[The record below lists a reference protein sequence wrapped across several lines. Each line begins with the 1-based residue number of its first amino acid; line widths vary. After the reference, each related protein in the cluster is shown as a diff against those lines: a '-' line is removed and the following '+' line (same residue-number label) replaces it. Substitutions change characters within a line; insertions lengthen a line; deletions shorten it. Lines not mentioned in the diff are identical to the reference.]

1 MWISKQFSVNCQPT
15 IKQLSGC
22 TQSSNLMSF
31 PFQRLFG
38 DYAGT
43 GGAALVISVAAVKR
57 TVVVVLACWA
67 VGQYGVESI
76 FKLNFSVGFKVAVA
90 AVDDV
95 FAAFGTNKVTHYNL
109 PFLMIVS
116 SHQRGRC
123 QSHSKG
129 LET

>member
-31 PFQRLFG
+31 SFQRLFG

-57 TVVVVLACWA
+57 AVVVVLACWA
-67 VGQYGVESI
+67 VGQYGIEST
-76 FKLNFSVGFKVAVA
+76 FKLNFTVGLIA
-90 AVDDV
+90 V
-95 FAAFGTNKVTHYNL
+95 FAAVYIVKTTGRADKITHF
-109 PFLMIVS
+109 PHFLVF
-116 SHQRGRC
+116 
-123 QSHSKG
+123 
-129 LET
+129 